1 MNFAKS
7 SSSPSLKRQSTGSD
21 ESPKPRSKSK
31 DRQKS
36 PFLLWIPDYI
46 ESVENE
52 LQSKLRTLELLKN
65 ETLPLDKAMQEQLLA
80 RDCLITSL
88 NKTILE
94 LKTSIKSTQGN
105 RIDKD
110 MEKEFSQ
117 LEQEVNE
124 LKTFKKKSIEQLN
137 DLQLKQDQ
145 ERSKWVDEK
154 DELALIQDTLKE
166 EIEEYKSIINIKDSI
181 LNETSADLLKL
192 QEVIISMNKLNSDM
206 HSKLEEKNKEL
217 EDLTLKT
224 QEFIVKAK
232 QAEELEKRLDEYI
245 LKNLETER
253 KFATMLGQVNQIS
266 RVNNIIEWAG
276 KNIDILEE
284 NTKKQYEVVS
294 KVSSAQ
300 NEKLFLDL
308 GFYFKELVG
317 SLETIKHNLIANKPK
332 AVEGLTGESN
342 LRNLL
347 KEKELELA
355 KNTDYINLFKVKE
368 AALEEKVNQIQM
380 LMERNRI
387 DYKNQINELEKL
399 PSLFNDQMSKFAL
412 RKNEMQK
419 EMESLAAQLGSCK
432 IKISHLTGKFEQSH
446 KRKKELQESE
456 MELRKVA
463 AELREKIRS
472 MIEYRKDAG
481 KVPAS
486 HELKI
491 KKIVKQAQILR
502 DEVFRKDSELVQM
515 ARERIRFQ
523 ADVEL
528 QKQSYQKL
536 ANRMKNLEANVME
549 KVNEDLQEKD
559 RQIQILKEMLR
570 SAHSEIKIKDMKI
583 SGSPKRPEEFE
594 RFRSPRR
601 GTIM

>member
-1 MNFAKS
+1 MNFGKS
-7 SSSPSLKRQSTGSD
+7 SSSSSLKRQSTESD

-31 DRQKS
+31 DRQSS

-46 ESVENE
+46 LSVENE

-65 ETLPLDKAMQEQLLA
+65 ETQPIDLAMQEQVQA
-80 RDCLITSL
+80 RDRLITSL

-94 LKTSIKSTQGN
+94 LKTKIKSSQGL

-124 LKTFKKKSIEQLN
+124 LKTFKKKSIEQHN

-145 ERSKWVDEK
+145 ERTKWIDEK
-154 DELALIQDTLKE
+154 DEMILLQDTLKE
-166 EIEEYKSIINIKDSI
+166 EIEEYKSIINIKDSRI
-181 LNETSADLLKL
+181 KETSTDLLKL
-192 QEVIISMNKLNSDM
+192 QEVIIAMNKLNSDM

-217 EDLTLKT
+217 EEFTLKT

-232 QAEELEKRLDEYI
+232 QAEELEKRLDEYF

-253 KFATMLGQVNQIS
+253 KFATMLSQVDQIS

-284 NTKKQYEVVS
+284 NTKKQYEVIS
-294 KVSSAQ
+294 KVSSDQ

-342 LRNLL
+342 LRNIL

-368 AALEEKVNQIQM
+368 AALNDKVNEIQM
-380 LMERNRI
+380 IMEKNRI
-387 DYKNQINELEKL
+387 EYKNQLNELEKL
-399 PSLFNDQMSKFAL
+399 PSLFNEQINKFTL
-412 RKNEMQK
+412 KRNEMQK
-419 EMESLAAQLGSCK
+419 EIESLAAQLASSK

-456 MELRKVA
+456 LELRKVA
-463 AELREKIRS
+463 ADLREKVRT
-472 MIEYRKDAG
+472 MIEFRKDSG

-515 ARERIRFQ
+515 ARERIRFE
-523 ADVEL
+523 AEMEL

-536 ANRMKNLEANVME
+536 TNRMKNLEADLME